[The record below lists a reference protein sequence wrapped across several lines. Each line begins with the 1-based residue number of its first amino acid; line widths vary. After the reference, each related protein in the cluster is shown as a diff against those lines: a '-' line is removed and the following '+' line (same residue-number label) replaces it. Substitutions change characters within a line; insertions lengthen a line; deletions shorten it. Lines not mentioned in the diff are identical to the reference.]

1 MKVAPG
7 KPKLRG
13 SWPPDPPVR
22 REAPAHVGETGGG
35 EGERPPGKGGTLV
48 CDATIWFPCAL
59 RD

>member
-35 EGERPPGKGGTLV
+35 EGNGPPGKG
-48 CDATIWFPCAL
+48 ARWFVTPPFGFHVL
-59 RD
+59 